1 MDELTEREQEIFDLV
16 ILGYQNK
23 GIAQRLVISQQTVK
37 NHMSIVLSKKD
48 VPDRITMILKHYD
61 LPNWM
66 D

>member
-23 GIAQRLVISQQTVK
+23 GIAHRLEISHQTVK
-37 NHMSIVLSKKD
+37 NHMGTIYEKKE
-48 VPDRITMILKHYD
+48 VQDRITMILKHYD

>member
-1 MDELTEREQEIFDLV
+1 MDELTEREQEIFDMV

-23 GIAQRLVISQQTVK
+23 GIAQRLEISHQTVK
-37 NHMSIVLSKKD
+37 NHMGTIFEKKG

-61 LPNWM
+61 LPSWM

>member
-23 GIAQRLVISQQTVK
+23 GIAHRLEISCQTVK
-37 NHMSIVLSKKD
+37 NHMFHIFEKLQ

-61 LPNWM
+61 LPSWM